1 MNDPVDL
8 ASKVLAVL
16 AALLGLAGYVLVL
29 GATILWFRL
38 DEVGLPHEVP
48 VSLAGRQ
55 ELIAIGAQAVA
66 VWLLLVVVLGG
77 LVAWIVTGDPERRHF
92 ERREAALAL
101 AVTVSA
107 VLALDSPAP
116 EFVALPCLVA
126 FGTAVGAWW
135 KWPSTDAVTA
145 AVLPLVVGL
154 GLAFALDRIHGNGLA
169 EVAGATFIF
178 GALLLLAPSLQRWRA
193 RQEANRAAI
202 AQINVKEQVSQEAV
216 GKDSPEEDKE
226 NPLVKALEPQRR
238 AERHSSAVLWT
249 RRIAIGL
256 VVLLVLGVIAVAS
269 QVERDENFHSALV
282 SLANG
287 DCVVGTYVV
296 RGSEQ
301 IVLAQPSLEREEQE
315 EEEGNEEVPQPRIT
329 TIPTKEILE
338 VQVYGESSEG
348 TDLTLD
354 AECANPPNLV
364 RPKKEGSGKAPS
376 GADASG
382 G

>member
-1 MNDPVDL
+1 MNGAVDL

-116 EFVALPCLVA
+116 GFVALPCLVA
-126 FGTAVGAWW
+126 LGTAVGSWW
-135 KWPSTDAVTA
+135 KWPSTEAVTA
-145 AVLPLVVGL
+145 AVLPVVVGL
-154 GLAFALDRIHGNGLA
+154 GLAFALSSIHGNGLA
-169 EVAGATFIF
+169 EAAGATFIF
-178 GALLLLAPSLQRWRA
+178 AALLLLAPSLQRWRA

-202 AQINVKEQVSQEAV
+202 AQIKVKAQISKWGAKEDAP
-216 GKDSPEEDKE
+216 DEES
-226 NPLVKALEPQRR
+226 PLVKALDPQRR
-238 AERHSSAVLWT
+238 AEDQSSTVLWI
-249 RRIAIGL
+249 RRIALGL
-256 VVLLVLGVIAVAS
+256 VALLILGVIAVAS
-269 QVERDENFHSALV
+269 QVERDENFHPALV
-282 SLANG
+282 SLTNG
-287 DCVVGTYVV
+287 DCVFGTYVV

-301 IVLAQPSLEREEQE
+301 IVLAQPSLEHEERE
-315 EEEGNEEVPQPRIT
+315 EEEGNEKIPQPRIT
-329 TIPTKEILE
+329 TIPTTEVLE
-338 VQVYGESSEG
+338 VQVFGESSEG
-348 TDLTLD
+348 TDLMLD
-354 AECANPPNLV
+354 AGCTNPPSLV
-364 RPKKEGSGKAPS
+364 RPKKEGGDKKTPS
-376 GADASG
+376 RTDRSG